1 MAKGMSLAPAKQCR
15 EPRAPATKSRCSRD
29 LLYPTRFLPLS
40 LNGENLWP
48 CILEYGRAQDQLGW
62 AGCTSHKVRNLRHKR
77 CWFPSRHLTGAS
89 CCAGVSL
96 ATAERSLL
104 VMGPCCSPHLH
115 PKLRSPEEERRE
127 GRGEREN
134 KRMRISLLFFFNPS

>member
-1 MAKGMSLAPAKQCR
+1 MLKGPVVSKP
-15 EPRAPATKSRCSRD
+15 
-29 LLYPTRFLPLS
+29 RFLPLS

-62 AGCTSHKVRNLRHKR
+62 AGCTSHKIRDLRHKR
-77 CWFPSRHLTGAS
+77 CWFPSRHLTWAS

-104 VMGPCCSPHLH
+104 VIGPCYSPHLH
-115 PKLRSPEEERRE
+115 PKLRSSEEERRE

-134 KRMRISLLFFFNPS
+134 KRMRISLLVFFLILKGAITRITLGPGEGRDGEKHF